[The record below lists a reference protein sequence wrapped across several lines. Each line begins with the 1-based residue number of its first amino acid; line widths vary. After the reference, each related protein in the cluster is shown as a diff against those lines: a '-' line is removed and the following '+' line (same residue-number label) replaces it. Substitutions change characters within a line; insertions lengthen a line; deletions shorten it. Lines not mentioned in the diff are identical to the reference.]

1 MMAPRR
7 RRRRRWLEMMALSSV
22 LVVAAPS
29 MASTASRVSR
39 SGAHI
44 DLVRAARATLLVAP
58 VAVSAPWTS
67 ATARR
72 ISSSRLRARR
82 RRHRS
87 SICDELSMAM
97 TACRSPAAASMVVLS
112 PPPAPPPRRRLPPY
126 TVLLDIAFSGAEF
139 STRQC
144 GGQVCSTAM
153 WTSTSTSQP
162 TCMPRQADAHANT
175 SNSNGSWPWG
185 NFHRGIE
192 VNGKVS

>member
-126 TVLLDIAFSGAEF
+126 TVLLDIAFSGAEILNPPVRWSGLLDGDVDLHLHF
-139 STRQC
+139 PAN
-144 GGQVCSTAM
+144 VHATASRRACQHLQLQWLM
-153 WTSTSTSQP
+153 AMGKFPQGDRSQWK
-162 TCMPRQADAHANT
+162 
-175 SNSNGSWPWG
+175 G
-185 NFHRGIE
+185 
-192 VNGKVS
+192 